1 MALAPVLLCMSQVAE
16 ENAASAEVEKNVDI
30 VEEPE
35 EPAVSELE
43 A

>member
-1 MALAPVLLCMSQVAE
+1 MTPAPVLLCMSQVAG
-16 ENAASAEVEKNVDI
+16 ENGATAEVGKNVDI
-30 VEEPE
+30 LKEPE